1 MHFDEYVLKL
11 EDGTEFAGSPIGNW
25 RKAAGEVVFNTS
37 MCGYQE
43 ILTDPSYAGQLIVM
57 TYPLIGNYGTAS
69 TATESDGIYASGL
82 IVSECCA
89 APSHW
94 QREETLHGYLLK
106 HGIPGLAGVDTRA
119 LTRHLRK
126 MGTMKGAF
134 LGQGIVLDDPEF
146 CGRSYMPSNEAFFV
160 PGAGQW
166 KVAVVDYGVKH
177 NIIRSLSAM
186 GADVYVFPGN
196 VSAGEVLSIAPDG
209 VVLSNGPGDP
219 SSYTGSLP
227 CIRELAESKPVMG
240 ICLGHQLLGMAF
252 GAETYKLKYGH
263 RGGNH
268 PVKDLQT
275 GKVAITAQNHGYA
288 LRDNL
293 RGDLRVTHVNLNDGS
308 VEGIAHKHLPAFSV
322 QFHPEAFPGPED
334 SNYLFTNFRSVV
346 EAISHA

>member
-1 MHFDEYVLKL
+1 HFDEYVLEL
-11 EDGTEFAGSPIGNW
+11 EDGTQFAGTPIGNW
-25 RKAAGEVVFNTS
+25 RKASGEVVFNTS

-57 TYPLIGNYGTAS
+57 TYPLIGNYGTTSSAM
-69 TATESDGIYASGL
+69 ESDGIYAAGL
-82 IVSECCA
+82 VVSECCA

-94 QREETLHGYLLK
+94 QREETLHGYLLG

-126 MGTMKGAF
+126 MGTMKGHF
-134 LGQGIVLDDPEF
+134 QGQGILLADPDF
-146 CGRSYMPSNEAFFV
+146 GGRNYDISGEAFHV
-160 PGAGQW
+160 PGSGTW
-166 KVAVVDYGVKH
+166 RVAVVDYGVKH

-186 GADVYVFPGN
+186 GADVYVFPGD
-196 VSAGEVLSIAPDG
+196 SEASEVLSVAPDG

-219 SSYTGSLP
+219 SSYTGSLE
-227 CIRELAESKPVMG
+227 CIRQLAFSKPTMG

-268 PVKDLQT
+268 PVKDLRT
-275 GKVAITAQNHGYA
+275 GRVAITAQNHGYA
-288 LRDNL
+288 LRDKISE
-293 RGDLRVTHVNLNDGS
+293 DLRITHINLNDAS

-334 SNYLFTNFRSVV
+334 SNYLFTNFRAMVQ
-346 EAISHA
+346 AASHA

>member
-1 MHFDEYVLKL
+1 MHFDEYVLTL
-11 EDGTEFAGSPIGNW
+11 EDGTEFTGSPIGNW
-25 RKAAGEVVFNTS
+25 RKSSGEVVFNTS

-57 TYPLIGNYGTAS
+57 TYPLIGNYGTAPS
-69 TATESDGIYASGL
+69 ATESDGIYAAGL

-89 APSHW
+89 LPSHW
-94 QREETLHGYLLK
+94 QREDTLHGYLLK

-126 MGTMKGAF
+126 EGTMKGVF
-134 LGQGIVLDDPEF
+134 GGQGILLDDAGF
-146 CGRSYMPSNEAFFV
+146 SGRDYRPSAEAFHV
-160 PGAGQW
+160 PGSGDW
-166 KVAVVDYGVKH
+166 KVAVVDFGVKH
-177 NIIRSLSAM
+177 NILRSLSAM
-186 GADVYVFPGN
+186 GADVYVFPG
-196 VSAGEVLSIAPDG
+196 SATASEVLSVAPDG

-219 SSYTGSLP
+219 SAYGASLDN
-227 CIRELAESKPVMG
+227 IRQLTLRKPTMG

-275 GKVAITAQNHGYA
+275 GRVAITAQNHGYA
-288 LRDNL
+288 LRQNI
-293 RGDLRVTHVNLNDGS
+293 GADLRVTHVNLNDGS
-308 VEGIAHKHLPAFSV
+308 VEGIAHNHLPAFSV

-334 SNYLFTNFRSVV
+334 SHYLFTNFRNMV
-346 EAISHA
+346 EAASHA